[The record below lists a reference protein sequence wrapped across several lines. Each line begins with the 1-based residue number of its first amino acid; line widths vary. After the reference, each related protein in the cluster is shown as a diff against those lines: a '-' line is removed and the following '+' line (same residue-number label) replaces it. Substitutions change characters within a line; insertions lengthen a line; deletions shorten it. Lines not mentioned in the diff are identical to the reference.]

1 MTQQL
6 AWPNGKKIAVSVT
19 VMFETWSDGTAPTYS
34 VQTTQLKLGTVDY
47 AGRAWS
53 TYGGRVGVWRLI
65 RMLDRLQ
72 IPGTFFTNARCA
84 EEYPDA
90 VRQIVAS
97 GHDLA
102 AHGYTQDQLLAYMT
116 PEAQQKTIRH
126 SVDLLESCGG
136 RKITGW
142 VSPVL
147 AFTPETSA
155 FLVQA
160 GLKWTGDVT
169 YADLPIQIRT
179 PYGVIVGVPTGD
191 FADNR
196 VMRASPRDLYD
207 ALTGT
212 FDYLVNNEPMG
223 LLVVVM
229 HCQFGGRPLITAAL
243 QEILK
248 YFAASPA
255 CWIARHEELANLAL
269 AGRTH
274 ELTYRRRFFRQPVH
288 LTA

>member
-1 MTQQL
+1 MTEQL
-6 AWPNGKKIAVSVT
+6 TWPNGKRIAVSAT
-19 VMFETWSDGTAPTYS
+19 VMFETWSDDAAPTYS
-34 VQTTQLKLGTVDY
+34 VQTTRLRPGTVDH

-65 RMLDRLQ
+65 HMLDRLQ

-84 EEYPDA
+84 EEYSDA
-90 VRQIVAS
+90 VRQIVTS

-126 SVDLLESCGG
+126 SVDLLESRGG

-147 AFTPETSA
+147 AFTPETNG
-155 FLVQA
+155 FLAQA

-169 YADLPIQIRT
+169 YADLPIQIDT
-179 PYGVIVGVPTGD
+179 PHGMIAGIPTSD

-196 VMRASPRDLYD
+196 VLRASPRDLYD

-212 FDYLVNNEPMG
+212 FDYLVDNEPMG
-223 LLVVVM
+223 LLVIVM
-229 HCQFGGRPLITAAL
+229 HCQFGGRPLITSAL
-243 QEILK
+243 QDALK
-248 YFAASPA
+248 YFATSPA
-255 CWIARHEELANLAL
+255 CWITRHEELANWAL
-269 AGRTH
+269 AARTR
-274 ELTYRRRFFRQPVH
+274 ELTYRRRFFDSSVQ
-288 LTA
+288 LTV